1 MSFMTDIEKLS
12 HVSTATF
19 SFQLTN
25 YPLKTEWNSED
36 CTEVIAVFD
45 NRELGNL
52 FQNIEILTLNV
63 LAIIESIAFK

>member
-1 MSFMTDIEKLS
+1 MSLMADIAKLS
-12 HVSTATF
+12 HVSTATS

-25 YPLKTEWNSED
+25 YPLKTEWNSEV

-45 NRELGNL
+45 NSDLGNL

-63 LAIIESIAFK
+63 LTIIESVAFK